1 MSWRV
6 ARCRWAVVTL
16 EAAVFTSEYYAAARY
31 LKAHDPRNSGNLTG
45 TLVFA
50 RSRVY
55 RRSQRTRPEQLIEHL
70 TRIGFRSSELDEPG
84 TFWLSGEESHANSR
98 HAGGTPALPGSLPGT
113 LPGRTLHIR
122 SRLPELP
129 SCAITFEGERIAS
142 ISVDSRPVDQVEV
155 EPETLI
161 ALMRMVRDARPREMN
176 VRRTVLPASAYI
188 PSPLYDAVRASEDK
202 TFESSNGIDEL
213 GIARS
218 GFKWITS
225 GFNSASGGSGIT
237 QQLMKIA
244 VLKESDKTFSRKER
258 ELFLSLAATRMMT
271 RQEIFCAYAN
281 NVYLG
286 HVENG
291 PTLIGFEAAAQE
303 FFGAEVRSL
312 TVGQSAGMAA
322 LLNQPEIYLRA
333 AHNNDYSLLLARR
346 ERVLNLM
353 QQLFPNRYS
362 TETIALAKAEP
373 LSFIFASQQQPERAL
388 DLISKPF
395 ENLAAFE
402 LTETLGRDFAAG
414 NVHIFTTI
422 EPELQI
428 AACKAVND
436 QLSGLDPMVA
446 RVRRGLPA
454 DQRGDE
460 PIQAALVAID
470 PQTGEILAM
479 ASGRNSEFNY
489 ATAKRSTGSAIKPF
503 VYLPAVD
510 HGWHA
515 GQPFTEATILDPR
528 NDRADGYR
536 PTSHVGAPGT
546 ARALLARSD
555 NGAAVVA
562 AHDAGLASVREFILK
577 ATGAYSDELT
587 GMLAI
592 GGSAGSE
599 TTLLD
604 LCEGYSIFANGGAK
618 VSHTPFA
625 AVYRDGARI
634 NLPRPLPIRFVDA
647 APAYVL
653 TQMMRSVLKPGG
665 TASGALSLAGL
676 PGDSQICA
684 KTGTGQIADL
694 WFVSV
699 SKKLI
704 VVTWVGMPHNKPALK
719 LEHGFQGATTAMPI
733 WASFIRNGVKLYR
746 PDLLEG
752 EIDMPANVRSLKI
765 DSQRG
770 CVTDGVAQAGSV
782 RYVDAYFVAGREPRR
797 CSE

>member
-1 MSWRV
+1 MKFVVRFV
-6 ARCRWAVVTL
+6 ARFVVPHLCGSSPPRFVVPHLCGSSRIPSIPPEGGTTNARISTRAAIALTFAAVVTL

-31 LKAHDPRNSGNLTG
+31 LRAHDPRNNGNLTG

-50 RSRVY
+50 RPKVY
-55 RRSQRTRPEQLIEHL
+55 RRNQHARPEQLIEHL

-84 TFWLSGEESHANSR
+84 TFWLRGEASHANS
-98 HAGGTPALPGSLPGT
+98 HLAGGALA

-129 SCAITFEGERIAS
+129 SCALTFEGDRIAA

-161 ALMRMVRDARPREMN
+161 ALMRMVRDERPREMN
-176 VRRTVLPASAYI
+176 VRRIVLPASAYI
-188 PSPLYDAVRASEDK
+188 PSPLYEAVRASEDK

-218 GFKWITS
+218 GLKWITS
-225 GFNSASGGSGIT
+225 GFKSTSGGSGLT

-312 TVGQSAGMAA
+312 TVAQSASLAA
-322 LLNQPEIYLRA
+322 LLNQPETYLRA

-353 QQLFPNRYS
+353 QELFPNRYS
-362 TETIALAKAEP
+362 AETIAQAKAEP
-373 LSFIFASQQQPERAL
+373 LRFIFASQQQPERSL

-395 ENLAAFE
+395 ENLAASE

-436 QLSGLDPMVA
+436 QLSRMDPMVA
-446 RVRRGLPA
+446 RVRRTLPA

-460 PIQAALVAID
+460 PIQAALVAMD
-470 PQTGEILAM
+470 AQTGEILAM
-479 ASGRNSEFNY
+479 ANGRNSEFNY
-489 ATAKRSTGSAIKPF
+489 ATAKRSPGSAIKPF

-515 GQPFTEATILDPR
+515 GEPFTEATILDPQ
-528 NDRADGYR
+528 NDQVDDYR

-546 ARALLARSD
+546 ARAARSKRQRR
-555 NGAAVVA
+555 GGGRGSRRWA
-562 AHDAGLASVREFILK
+562 RFC
-577 ATGAYSDELT
+577 TGVHT
-587 GMLAI
+587 Q
-592 GGSAGSE
+592 
-599 TTLLD
+599 
-604 LCEGYSIFANGGAK
+604 
-618 VSHTPFA
+618 SH
-625 AVYRDGARI
+625 
-634 NLPRPLPIRFVDA
+634 
-647 APAYVL
+647 
-653 TQMMRSVLKPGG
+653 
-665 TASGALSLAGL
+665 
-676 PGDSQICA
+676 
-684 KTGTGQIADL
+684 
-694 WFVSV
+694 
-699 SKKLI
+699 
-704 VVTWVGMPHNKPALK
+704 
-719 LEHGFQGATTAMPI
+719 
-733 WASFIRNGVKLYR
+733 
-746 PDLLEG
+746 
-752 EIDMPANVRSLKI
+752 
-765 DSQRG
+765 
-770 CVTDGVAQAGSV
+770 
-782 RYVDAYFVAGREPRR
+782 GRLFR
-797 CSE
+797 